1 MTEPELGP
9 LSQMMIDN
17 GDTIQYMIDQVGASA
32 VAEFFI
38 AAGTGIA
45 AAFDVTE
52 LNPGNVTFLGED
64 TGE

>member
-1 MTEPELGP
+1 
-9 LSQMMIDN
+9 MMIDN
-17 GDTIQYMIDQVGASA
+17 GEMIQQVIDAAGPSA

-52 LNPGNVTFLGED
+52 LNPGSVTFLGEE
-64 TGE
+64 TPE